1 MYTLGDKNLR
11 LSGSLLRKL
20 MIILVICSSYTQAFA
35 QPVNDNCT
43 NAAEVVIS
51 NSGFGMGTFSS
62 AQFDLTKSTLQN
74 GETFAPSIT
83 VSGLNKKSAWFKFSL
98 PTTRAVRVSLV
109 PVGSTIQAGNVG
121 FTVYRTNS
129 CLPGNAQIS
138 TKLSPIETFGST
150 YNPCVQ
156 EGDYLVQV
164 SANNEAN
171 GPIYI
176 TVDISDSTNAPYD
189 KPKDALKFGKVSNN
203 RTTAVE
209 YVVECQSI
217 DNAAEVCLPNAS
229 FKNYNKSTWHT
240 FTTPDYFDFFA
251 VFLGILPGHY
261 NMPKKVIGYRL
272 YEGDATSAALS
283 TLVQVGGCD
292 SLVTDIYSIG
302 RKVYRCGELKTNK
315 TYTLQLLYSKDF
327 NETVRLAVSWDGT
340 SATAGHNPVSSLPST
355 NKIGNIIGSESG
367 HAQYFSDQLAC
378 NSRHSEHSCP
388 KSMPPKGVVYNGYNY
403 NLSSFFSFTLTTTT
417 TLQLYAYQNYCGP
430 QLLMRVYKQSLT
442 ANCTD
447 LDTSKLIATYLYNNT
462 LPCLEPGNYV
472 LQVMGT
478 DSIKP
483 EGFISVGSLYNSG
496 SYPLC
501 LMHNLGGK
509 FDLTIIAKNVNGGNN
524 FSLAN
529 VNAVD
534 KINSLKALQ
543 KNVSYKGVSDTFGCA
558 NTVLPAGSLCN
569 YANDTS
575 KVVYREFK
583 VSDSMMMTFSS
594 INIPYSKL
602 YKGSASELA
611 NAQSSFSF
619 PQRITGLEPWSNCMW
634 YGQASEP
641 ACVVPGT
648 YTFATFGGPNF
659 IGQKADV
666 TMLAKATETKHA
678 TPATAQNMGSL
689 WDSAAKYNS
698 TTFYSDVDTF
708 SCRDNGDILGNL
720 LPCGNTYTKL
730 IFRQFYI
737 GSPALLNIY
746 LGVGYYTNYSGSLTL
761 LKGKITDGVNGL
773 TTMGA
778 PWNCFTNAGISDQCN
793 PLQPGWYTVVASGY
807 GPSYSKPL
815 QTNGS
820 QTSVIG
826 AANQFTITIN
836 TACETP
842 QFNRPY
848 KASLDTNTKKPYLIE
863 WKQQAGHTAAY
874 PVTGTTYHLQK
885 ENFNCIP
892 DTPFSKHP
900 IIACAADMKHVAYW
914 VFTTTQESYMQID
927 TKGYWATLFAFDVRK
942 DSAKMVSQGALQECL
957 RKQGQLQICKL
968 QPGTYTL
975 AVFSE
980 TRSYCHSVQP
990 TVYIDQ
996 VGYSRFDHAS
1006 KAYDFGEVKADSN
1019 WYKGKSGDVNPLNGS
1034 RAASN
1039 DFFYCTTGAQEKDPT
1054 NSVCYSQLN
1063 PNIYNTG
1070 INNVLHPKEETAP
1083 QSYEIDRRNLWYTFV
1098 VNKPGT
1104 VKVKVENKTTG
1115 KTWQYPF
1122 SVYQSDVNGSLPFSD
1137 VVNNGEVDSTLL
1149 QGLVYLKNNNSYYY
1163 CQGNQEIQFYN
1174 EPCSFKPIRY
1184 YVLIENRNGYGYA
1197 DAHAMNPNHQVEVS
1211 ILVDEATTL
1220 PTKFDHYFQASN
1232 IGEVNS
1238 GKKKGAVD
1246 NFSCATGDLTDPT
1259 YAYNCQKTLW
1269 YKFTTSTTGTL
1280 RYKVKIGTQDLYGDY
1295 YIQLFQQTIQ
1305 GDSTS
1310 KGLQFL
1316 PLTSYH
1322 YDAASASYWSQRCI
1336 SPGTYYII
1344 LPGCSAVDENVFPEI
1359 EVVEQAGD
1367 FCSRPMVTSLNGKG
1381 SKVIGVTIDCHTIG
1395 TDYGEFNPTLTCPAG
1410 ADKTKFK
1417 SSWYRI
1423 DVGGKDT
1430 LDVTVFINE
1439 QTNAGSSEIKY
1450 RMMTG
1455 NCGAMQEQSCVQD
1468 ALTKNTYKCLAPGT
1482 SYYIQV
1488 FTPVINSFN
1497 QYVNGTI
1504 DLNISAINHVDTC
1517 LPSNSCIAV
1526 ANFNTEFDCTKDKAV
1541 QFINFSTYGT
1551 SIAYEW
1557 DFGYNDQK
1565 SNAVSPRF
1573 NYPAL
1578 TTNKSYDVKLIVT
1591 NTSCGRK
1598 DSITQTIDVAA
1609 RPAAELGQDTIICTP
1624 GSTIKLDAASH
1635 SGSTYQWSNG
1645 NTTSSASFNYSGSHW
1660 VQVTYK
1666 GCITRDT
1673 IAVYI
1678 SPIQKKSL
1686 QTLALCKVDQVTLNA
1701 SRGYGEKYKWS
1712 TGATTGSITTSL
1724 PGYYWSDVFLNGCTF
1739 RDSFLVVSTALQP
1752 LGSDTN
1758 ICQVK
1763 MPLQLNATVSGAS
1776 SYKWQDNSTGAKF
1789 NATKPGKYWVTIE
1802 LSGCLFSDT
1811 VEVKVDS
1818 FKTVIKSAVI
1828 CESQSYMLPSGKKV
1842 FTSGTYTDTLKN
1854 SNGCDS
1860 IITRLNLKVTEKKIN
1875 TIKVALCAGDSYT
1888 MPGGFRIT
1896 TSGQFSDTLKSV
1908 TGCDSLITNV
1918 TATLAILVKK
1928 NIDALIC
1935 AGSTYS
1941 LPSGKKAN
1949 STGVYADTLRYTAGC
1964 DSIIYAVNLTVYTPV
1979 RTTVAGSFC
1988 SGKSYLL
1995 PSGLLVNK
2003 AGRYID
2009 TLKSVNGCDSI
2020 IITTNLSFLPAITKA
2035 FNATVCAGSAY
2046 LLPSGKSV
2054 SVAGVYIDTLKSIS
2068 GCDSLINTITLTLDE
2083 VKRVTTNALICAGTI
2098 YTMPG
2103 GGKYTKAG
2111 TYTDTLKNNR
2121 GCDSLI
2127 TTVNLNLTF
2136 VSQKTL
2142 EASICKGSAYLLPS
2156 GKTATSTGEYSDTLR
2171 YKAGCDS
2178 VIYTVKLQVFSPLN
2192 VTINTSICAGKS
2204 YQSPS
2209 GKIFTAEG
2217 IYKDT
2222 LSNSIGCDSLLY
2234 TINLDVVPF
2243 IIKNYS
2249 ATICEGSN
2257 YTLPSGRLIS
2267 KAGNYADT
2275 LRSFTGCDSVIN
2287 NITLT
2292 VDVPVR
2298 KTINA
2303 MICEGS
2309 VYQLPSGNLVSK
2321 QGTYSDTINNIR
2333 GCDSLITTIN
2343 LSFKFI
2349 STSSATV
2356 TICAGQTYTLPSGTI
2371 VSAAG
2376 VYKDTLLNA
2385 AGCDSIITTTI
2396 ALRAPL
2402 AATIKGQDAICAGG
2416 TVTLIG
2422 TVSGGLGNGYQY
2434 SWSVPGAKN
2443 DTLIFTPSAS
2453 TNVVLTVTDGCTSV
2467 SAKDIFNVNVIPL
2480 PKAAYTVDSKDGCT
2494 PMAVK
2499 FNNTSST
2506 VPGSKW
2512 KWNFGT
2518 GVARDTSIQM
2528 NPSFLYTQP
2537 GKYAVK
2543 LFVTAPAGCT
2553 DEFIDTITIIS
2564 KPEVIISG
2572 ATTICAGEPVYF
2584 AGTSNSTNVQTWQ
2597 WNFGNGNSSN
2607 SQDANPQVYNTGGE
2621 YFIQLIGTAN
2631 AACPDT
2637 AVHKLTVRAKP
2648 DIRLNIRETKIC
2660 LGQSV
2665 QLIAND
2671 GVKFE
2676 WSPAEGLNN
2685 PNINFP
2691 VASPTKDTRYVVTVT
2706 SAYGCVSKD
2715 SVEIKVS
2722 QPFTITTT
2730 GDKSICAGQQVQ
2742 LGVSGN
2748 AERYEWFPSFS
2759 LDSKTS
2765 MTPIAR
2771 PDTTTTYTVVGY
2783 GNDNCFTERK
2793 QVTVAVVPLP
2803 QVVTAKQI
2811 AISYGSSLQLA
2822 TTVSPDVTGYLWSPP
2837 DYLNC
2842 FTCQSPLSTPKEDI
2856 TYKVS
2861 VFNAEG
2867 CTASDTLRVTL
2878 LCSDSDVFLP
2888 NTFTPNGDG
2897 SNDIFYP
2904 RGKGI
2909 RTVKFL
2915 RIFNRWGEMVFEKKD
2930 FNIDDRSTGWD
2941 GVYKGQKLPSGVF
2954 VYTSQ
2959 MVCVSGEIIEKK
2971 GSVMIVR

>member
-1 MYTLGDKNLR
+1 MRTPGVKYCR
-11 LSGSLLRKL
+11 LSPMLIKRLFVFLLVCVAYL
-20 MIILVICSSYTQAFA
+20 PVFA
-35 QPVNDNCT
+35 QPANDNCT
-43 NAAEVVIS
+43 NAAEVVIG

-62 AQFDLTKSTLQN
+62 AQFDLTKSTLQS

-83 VSGLNKKSAWFKFSL
+83 VSGLNKKSAWFKFTL

-138 TKLSPIETFGST
+138 SKLSPIETFGST
-150 YNPCVQ
+150 FNPCVQ

-217 DNAAEVCLPNAS
+217 DNAAEVCLPNGS

-251 VFLGILPGHY
+251 VFLGIMPGNY

-272 YEGDATSAALS
+272 FEGDATTTALS
-283 TLVQVGGCD
+283 SLVQVGGCD

-327 NETVRLAVSWDGT
+327 NETVRLAVSWDGNG
-340 SATAGHNPVSSLPST
+340 ATVGHNPTNALPT
-355 NKIGNIIGSESG
+355 PNKIGNIVGNETG
-367 HAQYFSDQLAC
+367 FAQYFSDQFGC
-378 NSRHSEHSCP
+378 NSRHTEHSCP
-388 KSMPPKGVVYNGYNY
+388 KSMPSKGVTVNGYNY
-403 NLSSFFSFTLTTTT
+403 NLSSFFNFTLTTTT

-430 QLLMRVYKQSLT
+430 QLLLRVFKQSLT

-447 LDTSKLIATYLYNNT
+447 LDTSKLIASYLYNNT

-472 LQVMGT
+472 LQVMGV
-478 DSIKP
+478 DSLKP
-483 EGFISVGSLYNSG
+483 EGTFSIGSLYNSG
-496 SYPLC
+496 TYPLC

-509 FDLTIIAKNVNGGNN
+509 FDLVMIAKNVNGGHN
-524 FSLAN
+524 FSLQN

-534 KINSLKALQ
+534 KINGLKALQ
-543 KNVSYKGVSDTFGCA
+543 KNVTYKGVSDTFGCA
-558 NTVLPAGSLCN
+558 NTVLPDVGMCN

-583 VSDSMMMTFSS
+583 VSDSMMMTFTS
-594 INIPYSKL
+594 IGIPYSKL
-602 YKGSASELA
+602 YQGSASELA
-611 NAQSSFSF
+611 NAQSKFSF
-619 PQRITGLEPWSNCMW
+619 PQRITGLQPWSNCMW
-634 YGQASEP
+634 YGQTSEP

-648 YTFATFGGPNF
+648 YTFATFGGPGT
-659 IGQKADV
+659 IGQKADI
-666 TMLAKATETKHA
+666 TILGKATETKHA

-689 WDSAAKYNS
+689 WDSAAKYNI

-708 SCRDNGDILGNL
+708 SCRDNSDILGKL
-720 LPCGNTYTKL
+720 ALCGDVYTKV
-730 IFRQFYI
+730 IFRQFYLS
-737 GSPALLNIY
+737 SPALLNIS
-746 LGVGYYTNYSGSLTL
+746 LGVGYYTNYNGTLTL
-761 LKGKITDGVNGL
+761 LKGKISDGVNGL
-773 TTMGA
+773 TSLGA

-793 PLQPGWYTVVASGY
+793 PLAPGWYTVLASAN
-807 GPSYSKPL
+807 GPSYNKPV
-815 QTNGS
+815 QVNGS
-820 QTSVIG
+820 QSSLIG

-842 QFNRPY
+842 KFNRPF
-848 KASLDTNTKKPYLIE
+848 KASVDTNTKKPYLIE
-863 WKQQAGHTAAY
+863 WKQQASHTSAY
-874 PVTGTTYHLQK
+874 PVTFASYNLQL

-900 IIACAADMKHVAYW
+900 ITACAADLKHVAYW

-927 TKGYWATLFAFDVRK
+927 TKGYWASLFAFDVRK
-942 DSAKMVSQGALQECL
+942 DSAKMTSQGALQECL
-957 RKQGQLQICKL
+957 RKQGQIQICKL

-975 AVFSE
+975 AVFSD
-980 TRSYCHSVQP
+980 TRTYCHSVQP

-1006 KAYDFGEVKADSN
+1006 KAYDFGVVKADSS
-1019 WYKGKSGDVNPLNGS
+1019 WFKGKQGDVNPLNSG

-1063 PNIYNTG
+1063 PNIYKSG
-1070 INNVLHPKEETAP
+1070 VNNVLHPKEESAP

-1104 VKVKVENKTTG
+1104 VKVKVENKTSG

-1122 SVYQSDVNGSLPFSD
+1122 SVYKSDVNGTIPFAD
-1137 VVNNGEVDSTLL
+1137 LVNSGEVDSTLL
-1149 QGLVYLKNNNSYYY
+1149 QGLVYVSNNYNYYY
-1163 CQGNQEIQFYN
+1163 CQGSQEIQFYN
-1174 EPCSFKPIRY
+1174 EPCAFEPVRY
-1184 YVLIENRNGYGYA
+1184 YVLVENRNSYGYA

-1211 ILVDEATTL
+1211 VLVDEASTL

-1238 GKKKGAVD
+1238 GKKKGELD

-1280 RYKVKIGTQDLYGDY
+1280 RYKVKIGTQNLYGDY
-1295 YIQLFQQTIQ
+1295 YIQLFQQTIA

-1310 KGLQFL
+1310 KGLQYL

-1322 YDAASASYWSQRCI
+1322 YDPSIGNYWSQRCI
-1336 SPGTYYII
+1336 SPGTYYLI
-1344 LPGCSAVDENVFPEI
+1344 LPGCSVVNEDVFPEI

-1381 SKVIGVTIDCHTIG
+1381 SKVVGVTVDCHTIG

-1488 FTPVINSFN
+1488 FTPVVNSFN
-1497 QYVNGTI
+1497 QYVTGDI

-1557 DFGYNDQK
+1557 DFGYNNQK

-1573 NYPAL
+1573 VYPAL
-1578 TTNKSYDVKLIVT
+1578 TTNKSYDVTLIVT

-1598 DSITQTIDVAA
+1598 DSITQTINVAA
-1609 RPAAELGQDTIICTP
+1609 RPAAELGRDTSMCVP
-1624 GSTIKLDAASH
+1624 GSSIKLDATSH

-1645 NTTSSASFNYSGSHW
+1645 ATTASTTFNYSGNHW
-1660 VQVTYK
+1660 VQVSYK
-1666 GCITRDT
+1666 GCVTRDT
-1673 IAVYI
+1673 IDVYI

-1686 QTLALCKVDQVTLNA
+1686 QTVALCKVDQVTLTV
-1701 SRGYGEKYKWS
+1701 SRGYGEKYKWN
-1712 TGATTGSITTSL
+1712 TGATSGSITTSL
-1724 PGYYWSDVFLNGCTF
+1724 PGYYYADVFLNGCAF

-1758 ICQVK
+1758 ICQAK
-1763 MPLQLNATVSGAS
+1763 MPLRLNATVSGAS
-1776 SYKWQDNSTGAKF
+1776 SYKWQDNSTSSSF
-1789 NATKPGKYWVTIE
+1789 TATKPGKYWVTID

-1811 VEVKVDS
+1811 IEVRVDS
-1818 FKTVIKSAVI
+1818 FKTVNKSAVI
-1828 CESQSYMLPSGKKV
+1828 CEAQSYMLPSGKKV
-1842 FTSGTYTDTLKN
+1842 FVTGNYTDTLKN
-1854 SNGCDS
+1854 ANGCDS
-1860 IITRLNLKVTEKKIN
+1860 IITKLSLKVIEKKIN
-1875 TIKVALCAGDSYT
+1875 NVKVALCAGDSYT
-1888 MPGGFRIT
+1888 MPGGFKIT
-1896 TSGQFSDTLKSV
+1896 SSGQFSDTLRSA

-1928 NIDALIC
+1928 DISELIC
-1935 AGSTYS
+1935 AGSNYT
-1941 LPSGKKAN
+1941 LPSGKKV
-1949 STGVYADTLRYTAGC
+1949 SITGIYPDTLRYVAGC
-1964 DSIIYAVNLTVYTPV
+1964 DSVIFAVNLTVYAPV
-1979 RTTVAGSFC
+1979 RTTVTGSFC
-1988 SGKSYLL
+1988 SGKSYQL

-2003 AGRYID
+2003 AGRYTD

-2020 IITTNLSFLPAITKA
+2020 IITTNLSFLPALTRS
-2035 FNATVCAGSAY
+2035 FNATICAGSAY
-2046 LLPSGKSV
+2046 LLPSGKAV
-2054 SVAGVYIDTLKSIS
+2054 TLGGVYVDTLKSIS
-2068 GCDSLINTITLTLDE
+2068 GCDSLVNTITLTLDE
-2083 VKRVTTNALICAGTI
+2083 VKRVSTNALICAGAT
-2098 YTMPG
+2098 YTMPA
-2103 GGKYTKAG
+2103 GGKYSVAG
-2111 TYTDTLKNNR
+2111 TYVDTLMNIR

-2127 TTVNLNLTF
+2127 TTVQLSLTT
-2136 VSQKTL
+2136 VTRKTM
-2142 EASICKGSAYLLPS
+2142 EASICKGAAYLLPS
-2156 GKTATSTGEYSDTLR
+2156 GKPVTASGEYADTLR

-2178 VIYTVKLQVFSPLN
+2178 IVYTIKLVVFSPQNITLN
-2192 VTINTSICAGKS
+2192 TAICDGKN
-2204 YQSPS
+2204 YLSPS
-2209 GKIFTAEG
+2209 GKLFSKAGT
-2217 IYKDT
+2217 YKDT
-2222 LSNSIGCDSLLY
+2222 LKNILGCDSMLY
-2234 TINLDVVPF
+2234 SIKLDVIPF
-2243 IIKNYS
+2243 VVKNFD
-2249 ATICEGSN
+2249 AVICEGNS
-2257 YTLPSGRLIS
+2257 YVLPSGRSVS
-2267 KAGNYADT
+2267 KAGVYADT
-2275 LRSFTGCDSVIN
+2275 LRSISGCDSVIS

-2292 VDVPVR
+2292 VETPVR
-2298 KTINA
+2298 KTISEL
-2303 MICEGS
+2303 ICEGS
-2309 VYQLPSGNLVSK
+2309 VYQFPSGYVVNK
-2321 QGTYSDTINNIR
+2321 PGIYSDTIRNMR
-2333 GCDSLITTIN
+2333 GCDSLISNISI
-2343 LSFKFI
+2343 SFKFK
-2349 STSSATV
+2349 TESAASV
-2356 TICAGQTYTLPSGTI
+2356 TICAGQTYLLPSGKV
-2371 VSAAG
+2371 VSTAG
-2376 VYKDTLLNA
+2376 LYTDVLVNST
-2385 AGCDSIITTTI
+2385 GCDSIIKTTVI
-2396 ALRAPL
+2396 VRDPL
-2402 AATIKGQDAICAGG
+2402 KAMVKGQESICAGG

-2422 TVSGGLGNGYQY
+2422 SASGGLGSGYVY
-2434 SWSVPGAKN
+2434 SWSVPGAKS
-2443 DTLIFTPSAS
+2443 DTFIFTPTAT
-2453 TNVVLTVTDGCTSV
+2453 TNVVLTVTDGCTKQ
-2467 SAKDIFNVNVIPL
+2467 AAQYTFIVNVIPL
-2480 PKAAYTVDSKDGCT
+2480 PKASFVMDAKDGCT
-2494 PMAVK
+2494 PHTVR
-2499 FNNTSST
+2499 FSNTSST
-2506 VPGSKW
+2506 VPGTKW
-2512 KWNFGT
+2512 KWDFGT
-2518 GVARDTSIQM
+2518 GIARDTSNQI
-2528 NPSFLYTQP
+2528 NPTFRYGTP
-2537 GKYAVK
+2537 GKYVVK

-2553 DEFIDTITIIS
+2553 DEFIDTVTVIS
-2564 KPEVIISG
+2564 KPEIYITGVSE
-2572 ATTICAGEPVYF
+2572 ICAGESVSF
-2584 AGTSNSTNVQTWQ
+2584 TGSSNSNNIQSWQ
-2597 WNFGNGNSSN
+2597 WNFGNGNTS
-2607 SQDANPQVYNTGGE
+2607 ANLSAGAQVYNTGGE
-2621 YFIQLIGTAN
+2621 YYIQLIGTAN

-2637 AVHKLTVRAKP
+2637 AIHKLIVRPKP
-2648 DIRLNIRETKIC
+2648 NIRLNIREAKIC
-2660 LGQSV
+2660 PGQSI
-2665 QLIAND
+2665 QLLAND

-2691 VASPTKDTRYVVTVT
+2691 IATPTKDTKYVVTVT
-2706 SAYGCVSKD
+2706 SAYGCISKD
-2715 SVEIKVS
+2715 SVDIKVS
-2722 QPFTITTT
+2722 QPFTISTT
-2730 GDKSICAGQQVQ
+2730 GDKIICAGEQVQ
-2742 LGVSGN
+2742 LGVSGT
-2748 AERYEWFPSFS
+2748 AVRYEWFPSYS

-2765 MTPIAR
+2765 MTPIAK

-2783 GNDNCFTERK
+2783 GNDNCFTEK
-2793 QVTVAVVPLP
+2793 QQVTVTVVPLP
-2803 QVVTAKQI
+2803 IVSTVKQTV
-2811 AISYGSSLQLA
+2811 ISYGSTLPLA
-2822 TTVSPDVTGYLWSPP
+2822 TTVSPDVTQYLWSPP
-2837 DYLNC
+2837 TYLNC
-2842 FTCQSPLSTPKEDI
+2842 LNCPMPLSTPKENI
-2856 TYKVS
+2856 TYKVTVS
-2861 VFNAEG
+2861 NAAG

-2878 LCSDSDVFLP
+2878 TCSDADVFLP

-2897 SNDIFYP
+2897 ANDVFYP

-2909 RTVKFL
+2909 RTVKYL
-2915 RIFNRWGEMVFEKKD
+2915 RIFNRWGEMVYEKKD
-2930 FNIDDRSTGWD
+2930 FNIDDRSAGWD
-2941 GVYKGQKLPSGVF
+2941 GVYKGQRLPSGVF

-2959 MVCVSGEIIEKK
+2959 MICVSGEIIEKK